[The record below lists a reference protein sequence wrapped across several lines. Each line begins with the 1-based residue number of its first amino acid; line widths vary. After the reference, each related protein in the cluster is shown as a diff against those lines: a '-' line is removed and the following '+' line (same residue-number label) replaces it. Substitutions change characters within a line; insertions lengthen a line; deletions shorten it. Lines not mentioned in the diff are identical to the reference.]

1 MRKFWAFLE
10 KSQWNVTQ
18 DVNYGG
24 VWSKLGDEL
33 SHSLCNPFCTIL
45 HNNFCSMS
53 HLPQVNASKKD
64 TEEPR
69 TDTQKYAKVQGGAE
83 MEWRK
88 KLHVLKAGLSR
99 TQ

>member
-1 MRKFWAFLE
+1 
-10 KSQWNVTQ
+10 
-18 DVNYGG
+18 
-24 VWSKLGDEL
+24 
-33 SHSLCNPFCTIL
+33 
-45 HNNFCSMS
+45 MS
-53 HLPQVNASKKD
+53 HPPQVNASKKD

-69 TDTQKYAKVQGGAE
+69 TDTQKYAKVQGGAK